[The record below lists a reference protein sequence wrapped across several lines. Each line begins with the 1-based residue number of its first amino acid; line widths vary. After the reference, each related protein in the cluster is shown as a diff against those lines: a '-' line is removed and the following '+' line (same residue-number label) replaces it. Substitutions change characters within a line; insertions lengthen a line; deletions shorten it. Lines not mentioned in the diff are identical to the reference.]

1 MAKQKV
7 KLPAYV
13 LKQFDKAMYKVG
25 DVVIIRWLGQK
36 KTGYVTKYYK
46 RNWGMAYTVEVMEL
60 NPRPGKCIS
69 TRYPCGIQIKEY
81 STDYKV
87 GLILHEQTQESWKHG
102 SRRVHEDTGGTTAKV
117 KTSSGSGG
125 NDDNS
130 NNRKTSGSGNNV
142 TSETSAKSSSKRVRG
157 NNAETRS
164 LDTAIDRQRDF
175 LNGFVKK

>member
-1 MAKQKV
+1 MAKKKV

-25 DVVIIRWLGQK
+25 DEVMIRWLGQI

-46 RNWGMAYTVEVMEL
+46 SNWGMAYTVEVTEPNL
-60 NPRPGKCIS
+60 KKKYSS

-87 GLILHEQTQESWKHG
+87 GLILHEQTQESWKPG
-102 SRRVHEDTGGTTAKV
+102 SRRIHEDTRSTTVKV
-117 KTSSGSGG
+117 KTSSGSSR
-125 NDDNS
+125 NNDNS
-130 NNRKTSGSGNNV
+130 NNRKTPGSGNNA
-142 TSETSAKSSSKRVRG
+142 TSKASAKSSSKRVHD
-157 NNAETRS
+157 NNSKKRS

>member
-60 NPRPGKCIS
+60 NPRAGQRIS

-117 KTSSGSGG
+117 KTSCGSGG

-142 TSETSAKSSSKRVRG
+142 TPKTSAKSSAKRVHG
-157 NNAETRS
+157 NNSETRS
-164 LDTAIDRQRDF
+164 LDKAIDRQRDF

>member
-1 MAKQKV
+1 MAKKKV

-25 DVVIIRWLGQK
+25 DEVMIRWLGQI

-46 RNWGMAYTVEVMEL
+46 RNWGMAYTVEVTEL
-60 NPRPGKCIS
+60 NPRAGQRSS

-87 GLILHEQTQESWKHG
+87 GCILHEQTQESWKPG
-102 SRRVHEDTGGTTAKV
+102 SRRIHEDTRSTTAKV
-117 KTSSGSGG
+117 KTSSGSSR
-125 NDDNS
+125 NNDNS
-130 NNRKTSGSGNNV
+130 NNRKTPGSGNDA
-142 TSETSAKSSSKRVRG
+142 TSKASAKSSSKRVHD
-157 NNAETRS
+157 NNSKKRS

>member
-1 MAKQKV
+1 MAKKKV
-7 KLPAYV
+7 NLPAYV

-25 DVVIIRWLGQK
+25 DAVIISWLGQK

-46 RNWGMAYTVEVMEL
+46 RNWGMAYTVEVPEHEH
-60 NPRPGKCIS
+60 RAGQWDS

-87 GLILHEQTQESWKHG
+87 GLILHEQTQDSWERG
-102 SRRVHEDTGGTTAKV
+102 SRRVHEDTGGTTDEV
-117 KTSSGSGG
+117 ETSSGCDG
-125 NDDNS
+125 NNDNS

-142 TSETSAKSSSKRVRG
+142 TSKTSAKLSSKRVHA
-157 NNAETRS
+157 NNSKTRS

>member
-1 MAKQKV
+1 MAKKKV

-25 DVVIIRWLGQK
+25 DEVMIRWLGQK

-46 RNWGMAYTVEVMEL
+46 RNWGMAYTVEVTEL
-60 NPRPGKCIS
+60 NPRAGQRSS

-87 GLILHEQTQESWKHG
+87 GLILHEQTQESWKPG
-102 SRRVHEDTGGTTAKV
+102 SRRIHEDTRSTTAKV
-117 KTSSGSGG
+117 KTSSGSSR
-125 NDDNS
+125 NNDNS
-130 NNRKTSGSGNNV
+130 NNRKTPGSGNNA
-142 TSETSAKSSSKRVRG
+142 TSKASAKSSSKRVHD
-157 NNAETRS
+157 NNSKKRS

>member
-1 MAKQKV
+1 MAKKKV

-25 DVVIIRWLGQK
+25 DEVMIRWLGQI

-60 NPRPGKCIS
+60 NPRAGQRSS

-87 GLILHEQTQESWKHG
+87 GLILHEQTQESWKPG
-102 SRRVHEDTGGTTAKV
+102 SRRIHEDTRSTTAKV
-117 KTSSGSGG
+117 KTSSGSSR
-125 NDDNS
+125 NNDNS
-130 NNRKTSGSGNNV
+130 NNRKTPGSGNNA
-142 TSETSAKSSSKRVRG
+142 TSKASAKSSSKRVHD
-157 NNAETRS
+157 NNSKKRS

>member
-1 MAKQKV
+1 MAKKKV
-7 KLPAYV
+7 NLPAYV
-13 LKQFDKAMYKVG
+13 LKQFDKAMYKIG
-25 DVVIIRWLGQK
+25 DEVIISWLGQK

-46 RNWGMAYTVEVMEL
+46 RNWGMAYTVEVTEL
-60 NPRPGKCIS
+60 NPRAGQRSS

-87 GLILHEQTQESWKHG
+87 GCILHEQTQESWKHG
-102 SRRVHEDTGGTTAKV
+102 SRRVHEDTRGTTAKV

-130 NNRKTSGSGNNV
+130 NNRKTPGSGNNV
-142 TSETSAKSSSKRVRG
+142 TSKTSTKLSSKRVRR

>member
-1 MAKQKV
+1 MAKKKV

-25 DVVIIRWLGQK
+25 DEVMIRWLGQI

-60 NPRPGKCIS
+60 NPRAGQRSS

-87 GLILHEQTQESWKHG
+87 GLILHEQTQERIK
-102 SRRVHEDTGGTTAKV
+102 SRGVHEVPGSSATKS
-117 KTSSGSGG
+117 KTNSGSDR
-125 NDDNS
+125 NNDNS
-130 NNRKTSGSGNNV
+130 NNRKTSGSRN
-142 TSETSAKSSSKRVRG
+142 TATTKTSAKSSSKRVPD
-157 NNAETRS
+157 NNSKTRS
-164 LDTAIDRQRDF
+164 LDQAIDRQKDF
-175 LNGFVKK
+175 LKGFVKK

>member
-1 MAKQKV
+1 MAKKKV

-25 DVVIIRWLGQK
+25 DEVMIRWLGQI

-60 NPRPGKCIS
+60 NPRAGQRSS

-87 GLILHEQTQESWKHG
+87 GLILHEQTQESWKPG
-102 SRRVHEDTGGTTAKV
+102 SRRIHEDTRSTTAKV
-117 KTSSGSGG
+117 KTSSGSSR
-125 NDDNS
+125 NNDNS
-130 NNRKTSGSGNNV
+130 NNRKTPGSGNDA
-142 TSETSAKSSSKRVRG
+142 TSKASAKSSSKRVHD
-157 NNAETRS
+157 NNSKKRS

>member
-1 MAKQKV
+1 MAKKKV
-7 KLPAYV
+7 NLPAYV

-25 DVVIIRWLGQK
+25 DKVIIRWLGQK

-46 RNWGMAYTVEVMEL
+46 RNWGMAYTVEVPEHET
-60 NPRPGKCIS
+60 RTGQRDS

-87 GLILHEQTQESWKHG
+87 GLILHEQTQDSWERE
-102 SRRVHEDTGGTTAKV
+102 SRRVHEDTRSTTAKV
-117 KTSSGSGG
+117 KTSSGSDG
-125 NDDNS
+125 NNDNS
-130 NNRKTSGSGNNV
+130 NNRKTPGSGNNA
-142 TSETSAKSSSKRVRG
+142 TSKTSAKLSSKRVHA
-157 NNAETRS
+157 NNSKTRS